1 MIKIINNLDPGQR
14 WPFPTACGRLAPP
27 STFCSTASL
36 TWSHRPEYQ
45 VQIGTNRYSWPS
57 EQKFIDFR
65 LQEKLETKLKIND
78 SWLLNI
84 DQNQNGLKIDS
95 RDFPSGLSP
104 LHMAAREGQVQKSI
118 SDHFV
123 YVSPWHFGCLHQVEM
138 LDLISCHPRVDPNLL
153 DRAGRI
159 IKIQD
164 DDQDD
169 DDFNDQDQDD
179 DNNDFD
185 DHVDDWMTTPRK
197 NSSPPCRLPWQPLL
211 SCPAPQHGG
220 SPGQPTQLKTY
231 QSPSNH
237 SIQSTILV

>member
-1 MIKIINNLDPGQR
+1 
-14 WPFPTACGRLAPP
+14 
-27 STFCSTASL
+27 
-36 TWSHRPEYQ
+36 
-45 VQIGTNRYSWPS
+45 
-57 EQKFIDFR
+57 
-65 LQEKLETKLKIND
+65 
-78 SWLLNI
+78 
-84 DQNQNGLKIDS
+84 
-95 RDFPSGLSP
+95 
-104 LHMAAREGQVQKSI
+104 MAAREGQVQKSI

-179 DNNDFD
+179 DNNYFD

-197 NSSPPCRLPWQPLL
+197 NSSPPCGLPWQPLL

-231 QSPSNH
+231 QSPFKFNPIHNSCLNQIQFNL
-237 SIQSTILV
+237 IQSNSLQPIPSQPVHRCPQKKPPM

>member
-1 MIKIINNLDPGQR
+1 
-14 WPFPTACGRLAPP
+14 
-27 STFCSTASL
+27 
-36 TWSHRPEYQ
+36 
-45 VQIGTNRYSWPS
+45 
-57 EQKFIDFR
+57 
-65 LQEKLETKLKIND
+65 
-78 SWLLNI
+78 
-84 DQNQNGLKIDS
+84 
-95 RDFPSGLSP
+95 
-104 LHMAAREGQVQKSI
+104 MAAREGQVQKSI

-169 DDFNDQDQDD
+169 DDFNDQDD

-197 NSSPPCRLPWQPLL
+197 NSSPPCGLPWQPLL

-237 SIQSTILV
+237 SIQSTILVWIKSSSIWFNLIHYSPSHHNQCTGVHKKAPHVRK

>member
-1 MIKIINNLDPGQR
+1 M
-14 WPFPTACGRLAPP
+14 
-27 STFCSTASL
+27 
-36 TWSHRPEYQ
+36 
-45 VQIGTNRYSWPS
+45 
-57 EQKFIDFR
+57 
-65 LQEKLETKLKIND
+65 
-78 SWLLNI
+78 
-84 DQNQNGLKIDS
+84 
-95 RDFPSGLSP
+95 
-104 LHMAAREGQVQKSI
+104 QKSI

-153 DRAGRI
+153 DRAGSM

-169 DDFNDQDQDD
+169 DDFNDQDD

-211 SCPAPQHGG
+211 PCTAPEHGG
-220 SPGQPTQLKTY
+220 SPGQPNQLKTHHHHPTIQH
-231 QSPSNH
+231 QSSSNH
-237 SIQSTILV
+237 SISIQFLPCTAPQHEGVQVDL